1 MASKDLNRVS
11 SNVQKML
18 AAKAP
23 DADLEAYLKSEGY
36 TVNSF
41 AGAMQRQK
49 ETGGIERPG
58 NALRTAAQGLLF
70 NFADE
75 AEAGIRALASEGLGG
90 FRSQNTLSGL
100 VTGNQPKSRYEREL
114 AAIRGGLEDY
124 RSDSPV
130 TAALTELGGAVAPA
144 VGGLLL
150 APFTGGTSTAATAN
164 VARTAPTLLNQIK
177 TGAKIGAVTGAVSG
191 AGASEGGVAN
201 RLQGAL
207 QGGGIG
213 AVTGG
218 AIPVAMASGRT
229 VIEKGKDIIGRSGDD
244 AARKA
249 DELVMKSMSRD
260 EKTPFGIQRQIN
272 ENTRIGAK
280 PETLADLGGANLRGR
295 AAAAANVPGPTK
307 ERAKNFLT
315 ERVRGQSERLADD
328 LQLTMGEKL
337 ENTNKLAAQIVE
349 ERSKQAAPLYRA
361 AYEKGGVVDD
371 NKISDFLK
379 LPKFKEAFA
388 RAERIAELEGEK
400 LPQIYKPLR
409 DAQGNVIRDADGL
422 VLYGDLESLPN
433 LKVLDYV
440 KRGLDDAIGTGT
452 AKGSLGRTEIG
463 ALKKARREFVTRLD
477 DIGPDEYKEARK
489 VFAGHTE
496 AKEALESGRNVFM
509 MPENDWREVAEEFA
523 KMTPL
528 EKQMF
533 RRGVVDAARIRM
545 NQSSNEVGTA
555 RDVTRVFG
563 SKETMNRLRD
573 VYPDDESFNL
583 FKTNLQRE
591 SQMAGTRNDVITGS
605 RTTPL
610 AQDIEDTNALMPSAV
625 ETRALLGGNL
635 FPAIFGAGQRF
646 VEGRMQGVTGDVAE
660 QLGNKLM
667 GLQGPALSQYMDDL
681 IVRRMQ
687 IDNELASR
695 AARRGLMSVPA
706 GNLSGGL
713 LGVTE

>member
-11 SNVQKML
+11 GNVQKML

-41 AGAMQRQK
+41 VGAMNRQK

-58 NALRTAAQGLLF
+58 NAARAAAQGLLF

-75 AEAGIRALASEGLGG
+75 AEAGIRSLLPGQGTY
-90 FRSQNTLSGL
+90 SQN
-100 VTGNQPKSRYEREL
+100 L

-130 TAALTELGGAVAPA
+130 TSTVAELGGAVAPA
-144 VGGLLL
+144 VAGLLL

-164 VARTAPTLLNQIK
+164 AVRTAPSLFNQMK

-191 AGASEGGVAN
+191 AGASEGGIGN
-201 RLQGAL
+201 RLQGAV
-207 QGGGIG
+207 QGAGIG
-213 AVTGG
+213 TVAGG
-218 AIPVAMASGRT
+218 AVPVAMSAGRA
-229 VIEKGKDIIGRSGDD
+229 VVEKGKDILGRSGAD
-244 AARKA
+244 AARKS
-249 DELVMKSMSRD
+249 DELIMKSMRRD
-260 EKTPFGIQRQIN
+260 DLTPFGIQRQIN
-272 ENTRIGAK
+272 ENARIGAK

-307 ERAKNFLT
+307 QRAENFLT

-328 LQLTMGEKL
+328 LQMTMGEKL
-337 ENTNKLAAQIVE
+337 ENTNKLIAQIVE
-349 ERSKQAAPLYRA
+349 ERSKQADPMYKA
-361 AYEKGGVVDD
+361 AYAKAPIVNDD
-371 NKISDFLK
+371 KITKMLE
-379 LPKFKEAFA
+379 LPKFKEAYA
-388 RAERIAELEGEK
+388 RAQRIAELEGRE
-400 LPQIYKPLR
+400 LPQIFRLQYDNAGQLLR
-409 DAQGNVIRDADGL
+409 DAEGL
-422 VLYGDLESLPN
+422 PVLGPLERAPDLQT
-433 LKVLDYV
+433 LDYI
-440 KRGLDDAIGTGT
+440 KRGLDDAIGTGA

-463 ALKKARREFVTRLD
+463 ALKKARREFIERVD
-477 DIGPDEYKEARK
+477 EVGPDEYKQARQ
-489 VFAGHTE
+489 VFAGHSE

-533 RRGVVDAARIRM
+533 RRGVVDASRIRM

-573 VYPDDESFNL
+573 VFPDEESFGL
-583 FKTNLQRE
+583 FKSNLQRE
-591 SQMAGTRNDVITGS
+591 SQMVNTRNKVITGS

-610 AQDIEDTNALMPSAV
+610 AQDIDDTNALMPSAA
-625 ETRALLGGNL
+625 EGGSLLRGNVL
-635 FPAIFGAGQRF
+635 PFIYGAANRF
-646 VEGRMQGVTGDVAE
+646 VEGRMQGVAGDVGE
-660 QLGNKLM
+660 DLGNKLL

-681 IVRRMQ
+681 VMRRLQ
-687 IDNELASR
+687 IDNEMASR

-706 GNLSGGL
+706 GNITGGL
-713 LGVTE
+713 LGVSE

>member
-11 SNVQKML
+11 GNVQKML

-58 NALRTAAQGLLF
+58 NALRSAAQGLLF

-75 AEAGIRALASEGLGG
+75 AEAGIRSLLPGQGTYN
-90 FRSQNTLSGL
+90 QN
-100 VTGNQPKSRYEREL
+100 L

-150 APFTGGTSTAATAN
+150 APFTGGSSATATASTAA
-164 VARTAPTLLNQIK
+164 RAPTLLNQIK
-177 TGAKIGAVTGAVSG
+177 TGMKVGAVTGAASG

-207 QGGGIG
+207 QGGAIG
-213 AVTGG
+213 TVTGG
-218 AIPVAMASGRT
+218 AVPVAMASGRT

-349 ERSKQAAPLYRA
+349 ERSKQAAPLYTA
-361 AYEKGGVVDD
+361 AYEKGRFINDD
-371 NKISDFLK
+371 EINKFLE
-379 LPKFKEAFA
+379 LPKFKEAYG
-388 RAERIAELEGEK
+388 RAQRIAQLEGRE
-400 LPQIYKPLR
+400 LPQIYRLQKGPDGQYLR
-409 DAQGNVIRDADGL
+409 DAEGL
-422 VLYGDLESLPN
+422 PVLGPLERTPDLQT
-433 LKVLDYV
+433 LDYI
-440 KRGLDDAIGTGT
+440 KRGLDDAIGTGA

-463 ALKKARREFVTRLD
+463 ALKKARGEFVSRVD
-477 DIGPDEYKEARK
+477 EVGPDEYKEARK
-489 VFAGHTE
+489 IFAGHSE

-509 MPENDWREVAEEFA
+509 MPENDWREVADQFA

-573 VYPDDESFNL
+573 VFPDDESFGL
-583 FKTNLQRE
+583 FKNNLQRE

-681 IVRRMQ
+681 VVRRMQ

-695 AARRGLMSVPA
+695 AARRGLMSIPA

>member
-11 SNVQKML
+11 ANVQKML

-41 AGAMQRQK
+41 VGAMGRQK

-58 NALRTAAQGLLF
+58 NALRAAAQGLLF

-75 AEAGIRALASEGLGG
+75 AEAGVRSLLPGQGTY
-90 FRSQNTLSGL
+90 SQN
-100 VTGNQPKSRYEREL
+100 L
-114 AAIRGGLEDY
+114 AAIRGGLKDY
-124 RSDSPV
+124 AADSPV
-130 TAALTELGGAVAPA
+130 TSAVAELGGAVAPA
-144 VGGLLL
+144 VAGLLL
-150 APFTGGTSTAATAN
+150 SPLTGGASSTATASAAT
-164 VARTAPTLLNQIK
+164 RAPTLFNQIK
-177 TGAKIGAVTGAVSG
+177 NGAKIGAVTGAVSG
-191 AGASEGGVAN
+191 AGASEGGIGN
-201 RLQGAL
+201 RLEGAL
-207 QGGGIG
+207 KGGGLGAAFGG
-213 AVTGG
+213 AV
-218 AIPVAMASGRT
+218 PVVAATGRT
-229 VIEKGKDIIGRSGDD
+229 VIEKGKDIIGRSGED

-249 DELVMKSMSRD
+249 DELIMKSMARD
-260 EKTPFGIQRQIN
+260 EKNPFGIQRQIN

-315 ERVRGQSERLADD
+315 ERVRDQPERLAGD
-328 LQLTMGEKL
+328 LQMTMGEKL
-337 ENTNKLAAQIVE
+337 QNTNKLAQQIIE
-349 ERSKQAAPLYRA
+349 ERSQQAKPLYDA
-361 AYEKGGVVDD
+361 AYAKGGVIDD
-371 NKISDFLK
+371 NKVSEFLK

-409 DAQGNVIRDADGL
+409 DAQGNVLRDADGL
-422 VLYGDLESLPN
+422 VMYGDLESLPS

-463 ALKKARREFVTRLD
+463 ALKKARREFVERVD
-477 DIGPDEYKEARK
+477 EIGPDEYKQARQI
-489 VFAGHTE
+489 FAGHSD
-496 AKEALESGRNVFM
+496 AKEALEAGRNIYM
-509 MPENDWREVAEEFA
+509 MPENDWREVADQFA

-528 EKQMF
+528 EQQMF
-533 RRGVVDAARIRM
+533 RRGVVDASRIRM

-573 VYPDDESFNL
+573 VFPDDQSFGL

-591 SQMAGTRNDVITGS
+591 SQMAQTRNDVISGS

-681 IVRRMQ
+681 VTRRMQ
-687 IDNELASR
+687 IDNELARR
-695 AARRGLMSVPA
+695 ATGRSILSVPA